1 MKRPMRGWRL
11 LLFARCEHASL
22 ADSDEWD
29 GPIARDR
36 WWAARLHRLVCGPCR
51 HDHRWMRW
59 LRRLL
64 DEAPEHVCGES
75 CHTQSALTEEA
86 ADRLKQRLREA
97 VHQDEA

>member
-36 WWAARLHRLVCGPCR
+36 WWASRLHRLVCGPCR
-51 HDHRWMRW
+51 HEHRWMRW

-64 DEAPEHVCGES
+64 DEAPEHVCDGS
-75 CHTQSALTEEA
+75 CSADPALSEEA
-86 ADRLKQRLREA
+86 ADRLKTRLREA
-97 VHQDEA
+97 VHQDEL